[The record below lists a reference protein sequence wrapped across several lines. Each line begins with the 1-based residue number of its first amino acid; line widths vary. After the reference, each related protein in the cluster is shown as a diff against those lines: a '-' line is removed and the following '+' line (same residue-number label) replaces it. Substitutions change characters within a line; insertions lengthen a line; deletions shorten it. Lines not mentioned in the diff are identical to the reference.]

1 MARLGGSNQSILNPI
16 DPFALLEKL
25 QLTTGK
31 AAEFCGVSRRQLCY
45 WTDKG
50 IISSL
55 SDNAEVEGED
65 EASRRVYDFPSLSKV
80 LLIKQ
85 VLQQG
90 RGLKRASK
98 EITNFLEER
107 KRQGAEVMT
116 ATAEKREN
124 FLLAQAQRLEDATA
138 RVRKLLPEVRSRSRL
153 LQLAGELAPLRE
165 LAAMAVE
172 GPVTLQENPKACL
185 QLAAVLDQLE
195 ARLDR
200 FTADRE

>member
-1 MARLGGSNQSILNPI
+1 MARLGGSNQSILSPI
-16 DPFALLEKL
+16 DPFALLERL

-55 SDNAEVEGED
+55 NDGEGED
-65 EASRRVYDFPSLSKV
+65 EASRRVYDFSAIVKV

-98 EITNFLEER
+98 EINSYLEER
-107 KRQGAEVMT
+107 KRQGAEVMN
-116 ATAEKREN
+116 ATAEKRET
-124 FLLAQAQRLEDATA
+124 FLLTQAQRMEDIAG
-138 RVRKLLPEVRSRSRL
+138 RIRKMLPEVQSHTQLLRL
-153 LQLAGELAPLRE
+153 AEELAPLRE
-165 LAAMAVE
+165 LAGMALE
-172 GPVTLQENPKACL
+172 GPVALQENPRACL
-185 QLAAVLDQLE
+185 QLHSVLDQVESRLE
-195 ARLDR
+195 KL
-200 FTADRE
+200 TADRD

>member
-1 MARLGGSNQSILNPI
+1 MARIGGSNQSILSPI

-50 IISSL
+50 IISSINEG
-55 SDNAEVEGED
+55 DGGED
-65 EASRRVYDFPSLSKV
+65 EASRRVYDFPALCKV

-98 EITNFLEER
+98 EIVSYLEER
-107 KRQGAEVMT
+107 RRQGNEVMST
-116 ATAEKREN
+116 TAEKREDY
-124 FLLAQAQRLEDATA
+124 LLTQAQRLEDITA
-138 RVRKLLPEVRSRSRL
+138 RIRKMLPEVRSRHRL
-153 LQLAGELAPLRE
+153 LRLASELGPLRE

-172 GPVTLQENPKACL
+172 GPVTLQENPRACL
-185 QLAAVLDQLE
+185 QLNAVLDQLE

-200 FTADRE
+200 FAADKD